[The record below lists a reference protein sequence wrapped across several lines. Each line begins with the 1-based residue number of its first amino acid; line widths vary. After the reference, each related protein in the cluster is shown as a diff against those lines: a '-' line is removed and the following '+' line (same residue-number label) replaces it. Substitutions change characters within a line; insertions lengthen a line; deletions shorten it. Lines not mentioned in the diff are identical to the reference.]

1 LNSEWDETI
10 HRPNKAAEEERE
22 SILRIFGDV
31 VETLCTLELQ
41 RRERDS
47 ITNGSAPK
55 ENGDAMDV
63 DGDDTIVSRPIW
75 LTDVVRFIKKAAPEA
90 DGERL
95 DSLSKILLQV
105 SPIELDIDSFLAIT
119 NRLDSLK
126 SAAFNSTVDN
136 VFNASLNLAPTSF
149 DMQYK
154 GDMLQKAINSLR
166 RRVMRLDG
174 STGIWARKEVRE
186 YTYKGE
192 NKA

>member
-1 LNSEWDETI
+1 M
-10 HRPNKAAEEERE
+10 A
-22 SILRIFGDV
+22 
-31 VETLCTLELQ
+31 
-41 RRERDS
+41 
-47 ITNGSAPK
+47 NGSVIR
-55 ENGDAMDV
+55 ENCDAMNV
-63 DGDDTIVSRPIW
+63 DGDDTIVTRPTW
-75 LTDVVRFIKKAAPEA
+75 LADVARFIKKSAPEA

-136 VFNASLNLAPTSF
+136 VFEASLNLAPTSF

-154 GDMLQKAINSLR
+154 GDILQKAIDSLR

-174 STGIWARKEVRE
+174 STGIWSRKEVRE
-186 YTYKGE
+186 YTFKGE

>member
-1 LNSEWDETI
+1 MAD
-10 HRPNKAAEEERE
+10 
-22 SILRIFGDV
+22 
-31 VETLCTLELQ
+31 
-41 RRERDS
+41 
-47 ITNGSAPK
+47 GSVSK
-55 ENGDAMDV
+55 ENGDAMNV
-63 DGDDTIVSRPIW
+63 DGDDTIVTRPIW
-75 LTDVVRFIKKAAPEA
+75 LADVARFIKKTAPEA

-136 VFNASLNLAPTSF
+136 VFEAGLNLAPTSF

-154 GDMLQKAINSLR
+154 GDMMQKAIDSLR

-186 YTYKGE
+186 YTFRGE

>member
-1 LNSEWDETI
+1 M
-10 HRPNKAAEEERE
+10 
-22 SILRIFGDV
+22 RIFGDV

-47 ITNGSAPK
+47 IANGSAPK
-55 ENGDAMDV
+55 ENGDVMEV
-63 DGDDTIVSRPIW
+63 DGDDTIITRPTW
-75 LTDVVRFIKKAAPEA
+75 LADVASFIKKAAPEA

-126 SAAFNSTVDN
+126 SAAFNSAVHN
-136 VFNASLNLAPTSF
+136 VFEASLNLAPTSF

-154 GDMLQKAINSLR
+154 GDMLQKAIDSMR
-166 RRVMRLDG
+166 RRIMRLDG

-186 YTYKGE
+186 YTFMGE